1 MIKINNLPQPM
12 EIATAKPSLDD
23 LSQRKLK
30 LKKATQ
36 AFESIFIAQLLK
48 SMRSTS
54 LEAKDKEESGFGKDI
69 MMSVA
74 DESVATQLSKTG
86 MLGIGDVLY
95 KNLLKRLEEDTPES
109 QGLKITSERHIEG
122 LAPPRSIKSTDDLS
136 VHERQEMQA
145 PQAPAP
151 AEEKVIT
158 GRQEQALPVGV
169 ARPSQPAPHSAAA
182 KGAYDRLSKYVDHIQ
197 AAAEETRLPAS
208 LLRAMIM
215 QESSGDQRAT
225 SHKGAAGLMQLMPD
239 TARTVGVKNLYDPGE
254 NIMGGARYLRKM
266 LDRFGDLETALAAY
280 NAGPG
285 NIEKHGGVPPFAE
298 TQDYVKRVLSELSAV
313 KQVNN
318 SSFQTDIEK

>member
-1 MIKINNLPQPM
+1 MIKINNLPKPL
-12 EIATAKPSLDD
+12 EIATAKPALDEVT
-23 LSQRKLK
+23 QRRLK

-48 SMRSTS
+48 SMRSSSLDTS
-54 LEAKDKEESGFGKDI
+54 DKEENGFGKDI

-74 DESVATQLSKTG
+74 DESVASQLSKTG

-95 KNLLKRLEEDTPES
+95 KHLLKRLDEADPES
-109 QGLKITSERHIEG
+109 PGLKITAQRHIDG
-122 LAPPRSIKSTDDLS
+122 IAPPRSIKSTSDIPAQ
-136 VHERQEMQA
+136 ERHDVSGTVTPTESG
-145 PQAPAP
+145 
-151 AEEKVIT
+151 T
-158 GRQEQALPVGV
+158 ALPKGTS
-169 ARPSQPAPHSAAA
+169 RPVKPPDQPQPVPSKPRSEAADAVRDRLGKYVEHIHAAA
-182 KGAYDRLSKYVDHIQ
+182 K
-197 AAAEETRLPAS
+197 ETRLPEN

-215 QESSGDQRAT
+215 QESSGDQGAT
-225 SHKGAAGLMQLMPD
+225 SHRGAAGLMQLMPD

-298 TQDYVKRVLSELSAV
+298 TQDYVKRVLAELSGA
-313 KQVNN
+313 KQVNK